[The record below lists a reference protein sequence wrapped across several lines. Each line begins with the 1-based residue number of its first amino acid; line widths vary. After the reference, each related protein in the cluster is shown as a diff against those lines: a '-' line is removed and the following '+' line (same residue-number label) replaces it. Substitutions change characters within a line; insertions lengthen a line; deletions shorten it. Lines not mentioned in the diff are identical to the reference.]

1 MGFTN
6 RQIFLF
12 FIFLIPFCHYSYG
25 QDITFSQFYS
35 NQLYLNPAFVGNP
48 QYKRVN
54 LTYRNQW
61 LQGNTPYATYGLSY
75 DKYFPANNS
84 GLGFI
89 LINDVQGHGAINRA
103 SLDLVYSYTVQ
114 VAYNFQV
121 KGGLQLG
128 GVYKSQNANS
138 LIFPDMIDPTGEV
151 VGTANFIGQSRFF
164 PDFAA
169 GVAAQW
175 DIFYG
180 GVSAHHLAEPVE
192 VNIENAKIMLPRK
205 YTAYLGCDLSVYK
218 RYILR
223 NTLIIS
229 PNIIYI
235 MQGDFYQINVG
246 GQLIRNELAVGIW
259 LKENISFNSSTFM
272 VLAGYQNENY
282 RIGYSFD
289 FSLLSG
295 GFRGIKTSTHEVTF
309 GMNFKYKVK
318 ARKKN
323 RHIINPKF

>member
-1 MGFTN
+1 MRVSKKRT
-6 RQIFLF
+6 LF
-12 FIFLIPFCHYSYG
+12 FFSFIMLFPQYSFG
-25 QDITFSQFYS
+25 QDLTFSQFYS
-35 NQLYLNPAFVGNP
+35 NQLYLNPAFAGNP
-48 QYKRVN
+48 HFKRLN

-75 DKYFPANNS
+75 DKFFPKSRS
-84 GLGFI
+84 GFGFI

-103 SLDLVYSYTVQ
+103 SMDLIYSHTVQ
-114 VAYNFQV
+114 VAYNFQL
-121 KGGLQLG
+121 KGGLQFG
-128 GVYKSQNANS
+128 GVYKSQNASN
-138 LIFPDMIDPTGEV
+138 LIFPDMIDHTGNV
-151 VGTANFIGQSRFF
+151 VGDVNFAGQSKFF
-164 PDFAA
+164 PDLAA

-175 DIFYG
+175 DVFYG
-180 GVSAHHLAEPVE
+180 GISAHHLAEPIE
-192 VNIENAKIMLPRK
+192 VDIEAAKVKVPRK

-235 MQGDFYQINVG
+235 KQGDFHQINIG

-259 LKENISFNSSTFM
+259 LKENKSFNSSTFM
-272 VLAGYQNENY
+272 VLAGYQNESY
-282 RIGYSFD
+282 RIGYSYD
-289 FSLLSG
+289 FSLLYG